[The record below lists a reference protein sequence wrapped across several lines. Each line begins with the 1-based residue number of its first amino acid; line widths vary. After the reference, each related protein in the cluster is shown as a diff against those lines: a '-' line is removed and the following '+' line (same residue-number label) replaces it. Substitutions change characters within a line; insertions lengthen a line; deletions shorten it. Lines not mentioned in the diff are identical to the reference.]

1 MEDSSI
7 SWFPE
12 LGKVDDYY
20 DFVDGFIAQNSVTTQ
35 ETQEEVQKRSSQSPE
50 SYTSDY
56 SIFVPKSN
64 GNNHVSGTTI
74 CFGGGSTSPES
85 LDFQADGGF
94 ERPVKRLKVN
104 DKKSSSFRVLTGS
117 TKGDDDVRRR
127 CSVAHEHVVAERK
140 RRENLT
146 RKFIALSAI
155 LPGLKKVD
163 KASVLE
169 EAIKHLKELKERV
182 NQLEVQGKKTRYE
195 ESVVVVKTSL
205 PNIPPDDEDH
215 SRSSDECRS
224 SDEASPEIE
233 VRFSGDNILIRLHC
247 TKKRGK
253 TLSFFLREVEMLHL
267 TVVNSFMTPFGKHAM
282 DFTLVAQMDENFC
295 MKPKDV
301 VKHLQCITRS

>member
-1 MEDSSI
+1 MEGSSI
-7 SWFPE
+7 SWFTE
-12 LGKVDDYY
+12 LGEVDDYY

-35 ETQEEVQKRSSQSPE
+35 EEVQKRSSQSSPE

-56 SIFVPKSN
+56 SIFAPKDN
-64 GNNHVSGTTI
+64 GNNVSGTTI
-74 CFGGGSTSPES
+74 CFGGGGGGSALPES

-94 ERPVKRLKVN
+94 ERQPVKRLKVDDN
-104 DKKSSSFRVLTGS
+104 KKSCSFHVLSGS
-117 TKGDDDVRRR
+117 TKGGDDVRR
-127 CSVAHEHVVAERK
+127 CSVAREHVLAERK

-146 RKFIALSAI
+146 QKFIALSAI

-182 NQLEVQGKKTRYE
+182 KQLEEQGNKTRSE
-195 ESVVVVKTSL
+195 EPAVVG
-205 PNIPPDDEDH
+205 
-215 SRSSDECRS
+215 RS

-233 VRFSGDNILIRLHC
+233 VRFSGDNVLIRLHC
-247 TKKRGK
+247 SKNKRGK
-253 TLSFFLREVEMLHL
+253 SSLSFFLREVEMLHL
-267 TVVNSFMTPFGKHAM
+267 SVVNSFMTPFGKHAM

>member
-12 LGKVDDYY
+12 MGEVDDYY
-20 DFVDGFIAQNSVTTQ
+20 DYVDGFIAQNSVTK
-35 ETQEEVQKRSSQSPE
+35 QEEVQKRSSQSPE

-64 GNNHVSGTTI
+64 GNNNVSGTTI
-74 CFGGGSTSPES
+74 CFGGGGGSASPES
-85 LDFQADGGF
+85 LDFRADGGF
-94 ERPVKRLKVN
+94 ERPVKRLKVD
-104 DKKSSSFRVLTGS
+104 DKKSSSFRVLSGS

-169 EAIKHLKELKERV
+169 EAIKHLKDLTERV

-205 PNIPPDDEDH
+205 PNIPPDDEDR
-215 SRSSDECRS
+215 SCSSDDGRC
-224 SDEASPEIE
+224 SDSASPEIE
-233 VRFSGDNILIRLHC
+233 VRFSGDNVLIRLHC
-247 TKKRGK
+247 SKKRGK
-253 TLSFFLREVEMLHL
+253 SLSFFLREVEMLHL

-295 MKPKDV
+295 MKPKDM